1 MIKLKKNLW
10 RRFTLLEVVIAIAI
24 LAMGI
29 LAAMSMVSLS
39 KKRMDKAYNT
49 WFKEHLLAQAAE
61 YYLLCGANKSIPPDY
76 FPYKEYSAQCAVTN
90 CNDLSKDA
98 ATSVS
103 GNCKLVTYDI
113 SIRDTY
119 GNIISQV
126 KVDKIVKNEQV
137 SL

>member
-1 MIKLKKNLW
+1 MIKMKKNLW
-10 RRFTLLEVVIAIAI
+10 KRFTLLEVIIAIAI

-39 KKRMDKAYNT
+39 KKRLDRAYNT

-61 YYLLCGANKSIPPDY
+61 YYLLCGADKSIPPDY
-76 FPYKEYSAQCAVTN
+76 FPYNGYSAQCTITN
-90 CNDLSKDA
+90 CNDLSKDDVS
-98 ATSVS
+98 SVL
-103 GNCKLVTYDI
+103 GNFKLITYNI
-113 SIRDTY
+113 GIRDSY